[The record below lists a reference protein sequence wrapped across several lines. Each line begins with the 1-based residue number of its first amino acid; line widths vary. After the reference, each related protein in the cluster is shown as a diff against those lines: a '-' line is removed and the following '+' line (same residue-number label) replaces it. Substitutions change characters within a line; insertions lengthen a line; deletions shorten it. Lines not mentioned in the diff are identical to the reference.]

1 MDMYNRLYKDYFERL
16 RKKYTRIKI
25 GDKTIGKRVKKVM
38 DRMSERDRH
47 ILFLYGLF
55 GRVSHIAKE
64 DCITIKQA
72 DSRVNTAVKHLM
84 CPNNVVEI
92 TGVKL
97 FGHTGK
103 SLSQYE
109 LTTKTIKALK
119 KSNIETDDDLI
130 VWYNL
135 GPEFLFRIPGIGQ
148 LGVVECLRV
157 LNRSPKSML
166 HK

>member
-1 MDMYNRLYKDYFERL
+1 MDMYNRLYGEYFERL

-25 GDKTIGKRVKKVM
+25 GDKTISKRVKKVM
-38 DRMSERDRH
+38 EKMSERDRH

-55 GRVSHIAKE
+55 GRVSHVAKE
-64 DCITIKQA
+64 DSISIKQA
-72 DSRVNTAVKHLM
+72 DSRINTAVKHLM

-103 SLSQYE
+103 SLSQYG

-119 KSNIETDDDLI
+119 RSNIETDNDLI

-148 LGVVECLRV
+148 LGIVECLRV